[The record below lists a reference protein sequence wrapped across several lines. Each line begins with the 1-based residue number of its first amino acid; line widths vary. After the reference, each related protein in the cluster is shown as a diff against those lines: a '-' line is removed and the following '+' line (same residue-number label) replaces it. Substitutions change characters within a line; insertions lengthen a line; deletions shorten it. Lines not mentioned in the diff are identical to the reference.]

1 MSSGP
6 LVEHVDVD
14 LDELRRRLSASPLSD
29 EDKAMFGAVVD
40 TLASVTEALESKR
53 CSIARL
59 RRLVFGAKTEK
70 LRNLDPPRSDETS
83 ASEDCSGA
91 TSSQDGAGQTAAS
104 DVSEP
109 PGACAVEKRKTKG
122 HGRNGA
128 SNYPGAMQHDVPHD
142 SLKPND
148 PCPCGCGGKVR
159 PRPPRRHL
167 RLRGNA
173 PITGDCFNLGQ
184 LRCDTCGEV
193 FEATLPDEVGNEK
206 YDATAMAIVALLKY
220 GAGFPFSRLARL
232 QASAGVPL
240 APATQWDLCERS
252 ARRVVPVFL
261 RLVALGGQG
270 DLLYVDDTSAKILG
284 VVRRLGESRESAAM
298 RAQQLDAQELLL
310 PLPPPRP
317 ETRTGTFTT
326 GVVSEVGAHTV
337 VLYLTGWC
345 HAGDNLEHVLSH
357 RDAELPLPIQMCDAL
372 SRNTSGEFATILA
385 NCLTHARREFVDIME
400 RFKEPCLHVIRQ
412 LASVYKYDADA
423 RKLELS
429 AEQRLAWHQQHS
441 GPIMAELHD
450 WMKTEVAERRIE
462 PNSALGGAIEYM
474 QKHWVELTRFLSV
487 AGAPLDNNLCERI
500 LKRAILHRKNSLFFR
515 TARGARVADIF
526 MTLIQTAELAKK
538 DPLHYLTT
546 LLEHHEQVAM
556 SPDDW
561 LPWNYEQTV
570 ARCQAAAA

>member
-1 MSSGP
+1 MSSAP
-6 LVEHVDVD
+6 SVEHIDVD
-14 LDELRRRLSASPLSD
+14 LDELRRRLSASALSD
-29 EDKAMFGAVVD
+29 EDKAMFVAVVD

-70 LRNLDPPRSDETS
+70 LRNLEPPRNDETS
-83 ASEDCSGA
+83 ASEGCSGA
-91 TSSQDGAGQTAAS
+91 TSSQDGAGHTGAS
-104 DVSEP
+104 DAAVP
-109 PGACAVEKRKTKG
+109 PEACAVEKRKG

-128 SNYPGAMQHDVPHD
+128 RNYPGATQHDVPHD

-148 PCPCGCGGKVR
+148 LCPCGCGGRVR
-159 PRPPRRHL
+159 AIPPRRIV

-173 PITGDCFNLGQ
+173 PITGKCFNVEQ

-206 YDATAMAIVALLKY
+206 YDFTAMAIVALLKY
-220 GAGFPFSRLARL
+220 GVGFPFSRLARL

-261 RLVALGGQG
+261 RLLALGAQG
-270 DLLYVDDTSAKILG
+270 NLLYVDDTSAKILG
-284 VVRRLGESRESAAM
+284 IVRRLGESPEAAAM
-298 RAQQLDAQELLL
+298 RAAQLDAQELLL

-317 ETRTGTFTT
+317 ETRKGTFTT
-326 GVVSEVGAHTV
+326 GVVSEVGEHTV
-337 VLYLTGWC
+337 VLYLTGWR

-372 SRNTSGEFATILA
+372 SRNFSGEFATILA
-385 NCLTHARREFVDIME
+385 NCLTHARREFVDIMD
-400 RFKEPCLHVIRQ
+400 RFKEHCLHVIRQ
-412 LASVYKYDADA
+412 LASVYRYDAEA

-441 GPIMAELHD
+441 GPIMDELRA
-450 WMKTEVAERRIE
+450 WMKTELAERRVE
-462 PNSALGGAIEYM
+462 PNSSLGHAIEYM
-474 QKHWVELTRFLSV
+474 EKHWDALTRFLTV

-526 MTLIQTAELAKK
+526 MTLIQTAEFAKK